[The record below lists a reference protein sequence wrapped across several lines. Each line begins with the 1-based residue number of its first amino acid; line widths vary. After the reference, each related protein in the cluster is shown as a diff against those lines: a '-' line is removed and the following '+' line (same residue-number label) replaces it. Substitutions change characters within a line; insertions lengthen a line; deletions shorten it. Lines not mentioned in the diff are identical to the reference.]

1 MSNCRVSFRN
11 MADAHSQSMSS
22 TETGSTMTA
31 IVLIP
36 DMTLDAK
43 PVRCAFQ
50 IYCIWVARCS
60 HWYVCTVLIV
70 VQQLSALPGRGG
82 STSAGLS
89 VEETGA
95 RFHLLPFRN
104 LSNFVHPTL
113 SLFFRRDTRSRQ
125 LIYLVSVSGEINSPH
140 MHYRRITCY
149 K

>member
-1 MSNCRVSFRN
+1 MR
-11 MADAHSQSMSS
+11 
-22 TETGSTMTA
+22 
-31 IVLIP
+31 IP
-36 DMTLDAK
+36 NLLHL
-43 PVRCAFQ
+43 
-50 IYCIWVARCS
+50 VARCS

-95 RFHLLPFRN
+95 RFHLLLFRN

-113 SLFFRRDTRSRQ
+113 SLIFRRDTRNRQ

-140 MHYRRITCY
+140 MHYTHYLLQIVCSGGVFVLL
-149 K
+149 